1 MKHVSPVGAISKL
14 VTTATIAALTLSFVL
29 TDTARAQASGV
40 DPEAA
45 AALKR
50 MTDYIGKLQRFSVD
64 TSNTLEVVLDTGQ
77 KIQFNSA
84 SRNTVQRPNKL
95 RSERVGDVISQSF
108 YYDGRTLTVF
118 NPDDGYF
125 ATVPAPGTIDAMV
138 DYARDS
144 LDIIAPAGD
153 LVTTDAYDR
162 LTADATSGFVVGKSI
177 VDGVRCDHLA
187 FRSGAVDWQI
197 WIEDGDKPLPRK
209 YVITSLDIPQAPQF
223 EQVLSNWSTDPA
235 LKTEH
240 FEFTPPSGA
249 KATRFLPAG
258 TAGAQP

>member
-1 MKHVSPVGAISKL
+1 MKHIPRVGAMPRL
-14 VTTATIAALTLSFVL
+14 VMTATIAALTLSFLL
-29 TDTARAQASGV
+29 TGTARAQVAGV

-50 MTDYIGKLQRFSVD
+50 MTDYVGKLQRFSVD

-77 KIQFNSA
+77 KIQFSSA
-84 SRNTVQRPNKL
+84 SRNTVQRPDKL
-95 RSERVGDVISQSF
+95 RSERIGDVISQSF

-118 NPDDGYF
+118 NPGDGYY
-125 ATVPAPGTIDAMV
+125 ATVPAPGTIDATV

-153 LVTTDAYDR
+153 LITTDAYDR
-162 LTADATSGFVVGKSI
+162 LLADATSGFVVGKSV
-177 VDGVRCDHLA
+177 VDGVRTDHLA

-209 YVITSLDIPQAPQF
+209 YVITSLDILQAPQF
-223 EQVLSNWSTDPA
+223 EQMLSNWSIDPA